1 MSVKILTPKSQKFY
15 EGYSMTKQTSLI
27 FSSFLLPFLGIQLEA
42 ADCIIS
48 GSTPCVDVSAKDNIT
63 ASVSDT
69 SIDTPDKKQLRVVG
83 ALDNPSKS
91 IDIKANKSILNVGNL
106 SIRNGSTINATFQD
120 SLWNSQGGKLSIFQG
135 GFANNST
142 LNFTGA
148 YQGNSEPSL
157 KGYAFVGDMMMNVG
171 IVKVNFKDN
180 ANMKG
185 MLLTEGNN
193 VPDTGRSLNVSFT
206 KSSLEG
212 SINTNYNRLPDYPTL
227 NVTFNNNSSKGFA
240 FNGSVAMNSSNL
252 NITFNDGAIWKN
264 ASIRNEF
271 GTTTINANS
280 GSKIFFDSLLGPGVG
295 GSGSFNNPD
304 RRINL
309 NNSIFQG
316 LTEFSIAK
324 ITNFQGNISFNANN
338 NSKVYANFNS
348 QYNFTIN
355 DVPRNSTLKFDS
367 SSLIGNITNTWKNS
381 PRGGGMKTIA
391 TFSKNNSNDGF
402 AFSGS
407 IQNDQG
413 SMDVSFSNGA
423 IWKDGY
429 FIANDTS
436 SISVGSGA
444 IVNADIN
451 ANKAT
456 TTITVSGN
464 STIKNIQGAGKSIIS
479 IANSNIGNINTSNLT
494 STLDF
499 AYTRPASADSVS
511 NTAENLKPTYRLG
524 DISFAGKVSGNIYS
538 SNIRNLTLNN
548 NRDTNFN
555 VRQSTINSITIDNGA
570 YAVIGISN
578 SVIGNGNK
586 IVLNSNWGILK
597 STLEGSIIKG
607 DISWGDGT
615 FADKNGNT
623 INGLTFSANS
633 KLIGNISAPTGG
645 NFSTVNNF
653 TFNASSMEGDIFVK
667 DKTKSDISNTV
678 GVNFLNK
685 SSFKGLIKAQGS
697 AIVNVSFA
705 DTALDI
711 GSISAYT
718 DTSSI
723 LFSNIKNAKIGDI
736 YFTGTLSGDM
746 SASNIG
752 NIKANNGSINLKLDT
767 SSIGDISNT
776 NSQSKISFSY
786 TAPIAGES
794 SPKFNRTSIGNIDFN
809 GQLSGQLSYVNIGNI
824 NNSNVD
830 SNLNITNIAS
840 SSFVPSVEK
849 PFDYFIGDIKYS
861 GKLTA
866 QLEHT
871 KLGDLSLSGN
881 ANSINFSKNSM
892 AGFLSISSGDSTFGI
907 SDSSIIGGVSV
918 SSSGKLNMN
927 LSNAM
932 ISKNSDGSKNGSISI
947 DNANATLVFDKSILA
962 GGISNANKAIL
973 DISFKNGSTL
983 LGSNITS
990 ENQAFSYVSFSSEI
1004 NKIDFAKADENLI
1017 STVKTLIENDS
1028 IKFPYPIIDPR
1039 FQVKKEDTAVDEK
1052 PVDDKKDTEKATE
1065 AMPVELSDKTD
1076 ESSEET
1082 PTLASSAKFLAG
1094 ALSTGDS
1101 LTKNIGTLSAEDMK
1115 KANLEAFQAYL
1126 MSSPELVGRY
1136 LYDSG
1141 IASYYGNIL
1150 VSNSIQSIDF
1160 SSALYLGGVFK
1171 NSGGNANVTMIFSD
1185 DFINKIKTSSLIKSL
1200 LFDAEGPSFHIIT
1213 QASEENS
1220 TPITNIALAGDVKG
1234 KADVF
1239 YQDGYTNIIFSDSE
1253 TGSFSA
1259 DNITKLPN
1267 SDFSNYVAGSGA
1279 NLNGYSFS
1287 DGILV
1292 RLDAS
1297 KANTLLSPY
1306 RDLFAN
1312 NHVAMF
1318 VDKIT
1323 DNTVY
1328 KAFVSGILVGEVDSL
1343 AYGSSIDGS
1352 SRMKSYEAILN
1363 KDAVFIGKFNI
1374 QDTHTSIKL
1383 SQGSKLILENGSQIA
1398 NLSSATQRDLILD
1411 KGNIIGDSLTQ
1422 TNTIIDLATNGI
1434 PSVKS
1439 NQKTSFSTLNIDHIR
1454 DLNNAIFRVAYNP
1467 NANVSDLSDQKSD
1480 HIIIDQASRSD
1491 SSSASLSNY
1500 IQAYQNTLLPV
1511 LENLSAKNILV
1522 ASVKNSKNPDGS
1534 YQEKLQFNTQSSVL
1548 QGYDIIHTNFEKR
1561 IENSS
1566 DGNTAIS
1573 VAEADKTDIAPKAD
1587 EIDAGVV
1594 SSGAVADTTQ
1604 SWTNYYIKS
1613 ASAFIQDKPK
1623 AITEAAISSSYSIF
1637 LANINDLNKRL
1648 GELRSDTKA
1657 QGIWARVFNGLTTT
1671 NRGEEVKTYFTN
1683 VQAGYDYAI
1692 PTDSSILGSGQSIF
1706 GFAFSYGHNTLKS
1719 PNFKGQAAMI
1729 EAGLYYSYV
1738 GDSGFYSD
1746 SIAKYAF
1753 IDNKLELQNNQK
1765 TNTSLDVSSLSY
1777 GQEFGYRWYFTLKE
1791 KESSKHSIYLE
1802 PQVEGILGYMTN
1814 GGFDQINGNSFLSGT
1829 ISSILAI
1836 RAKSGG
1842 VLAYSFKNNRSQT
1855 DFRVGLSYVNDFL
1868 QGGDIYLKS
1877 NMANSKDKI
1886 ESNSMVVASFG
1897 INSSI
1902 SDAWKL
1908 YLDVESGFLGK
1919 TFNQDYLV
1927 SVGGRYSF
1935 GKRNLAKLTPSNIN
1949 TQLSKI
1955 PAGFYLEVYALP
1967 VGQKLTDEQEALLK
1981 KYPYAIDY
1989 QTRIVKQNDKTMKV
2003 DYKVYLLGAFKSKQG
2018 ALNNQKIAN
2027 EISSMLY
2034 NQPNTQ
2040 AFIKEVK

>member
-1 MSVKILTPKSQKFY
+1 
-15 EGYSMTKQTSLI
+15 MTNQINQTNLA
-27 FSSFLLPFLGIQLEA
+27 FLPFLLLFLGIQLKA
-42 ADCIIS
+42 ADCVTS
-48 GSTPCVDVSAKDNIT
+48 GSTPCVSVSTKGGIT

-69 SIDTPDKKQLRVVG
+69 LIATPDKKQLRVVG
-83 ALDNPSKS
+83 TLDNPSKA
-91 IDIKANKSILNVGNL
+91 IDIKANKSILNVGNV

-120 SLWNSQGGKLSIFQG
+120 SLWNSQDGTLSIFQG

-148 YQGNSEPSL
+148 YQGDSEPSL
-157 KGYAFVGDMMMNVG
+157 KGYAFAGDMMMNVG
-171 IVKVNFKDN
+171 IVMVNFKDD

-185 MLLTEGNN
+185 RLFTEGNN
-193 VPDTGRSLNVSFT
+193 VPDTGRSLNVTFT

-212 SINTNYNRLPDYPTL
+212 SINTNYNRFPEYPTL

-240 FNGSVAMNSSNL
+240 FNGAVTMNSSNL

-264 ASIRNEF
+264 ASIANEF
-271 GTTTINANS
+271 GTTIINANS

-295 GSGSFNNPD
+295 GSGSLNNPD

-309 NNSIFQG
+309 NNSTFQG
-316 LTEFSIAK
+316 LTEGSIAK
-324 ITNFQGNISFNANN
+324 ITNFQGNISFNASN

-348 QYNFTIN
+348 QYNFTPNNIS
-355 DVPRNSTLKFDS
+355 RNSTLKFDS
-367 SSLIGNITNTWKNS
+367 SSLVGNITNTWKNS
-381 PRGGGMKTIA
+381 SPGGGMKTIA

-402 AFSGS
+402 AFSGA

-413 SMDVSFSNGA
+413 SMDISFSNGA
-423 IWKDGY
+423 IWKNGY

-436 SISVGSGA
+436 SISVDSGA
-444 IVNADIN
+444 IINADIN
-451 ANKAT
+451 ANNAT
-456 TTITVSGN
+456 TTITVLGD
-464 STIKNIQGAGKSIIS
+464 STIRNIQGAGKSIIS
-479 IANSNIGNINTSNLT
+479 VANSNTGNINTSNLA

-499 AYTRPASADSVS
+499 AYTRPASLDNVS
-511 NTAENLKPTYRLG
+511 STAENLKPTYKLG
-524 DISFAGKVSGNIYS
+524 NISFGGKISGNIYS
-538 SNIRNLTLNN
+538 SSIGNLILNN
-548 NRDTNFN
+548 NRDTNFTVGN
-555 VRQSTINSITIDNGA
+555 SIINSITIDNGA
-570 YAVIGISN
+570 YAVVGISD
-578 SVIGNGNK
+578 SVIGNGNN

-615 FADKNGNT
+615 FADKNGST
-623 INGLTFSANS
+623 TNGLTFSTNS

-653 TFNASSMEGDIFVK
+653 TFNSSSMEGDILVK
-667 DKTKSDISNTV
+667 DKTKSDIRNTV

-685 SSFKGLIKAQGS
+685 SSFKGSIKAQGS
-697 AIVNVSFA
+697 AIVNVSFT

-711 GSISAYT
+711 GSISADT
-718 DTSSI
+718 PTSSI

-746 SASNIG
+746 SVSNIG
-752 NIKANNGSINLKLDT
+752 NIKANNGNINLKLDT

-786 TAPIAGES
+786 TAPIAGGS
-794 SPKFNRTSIGNIDFN
+794 SPEFNRTSIGNIDFS
-809 GQLSGQLSYVNIGNI
+809 GQLSGQISYVNIASI
-824 NNSNVD
+824 NNPNVD

-840 SSFVPSVEK
+840 SSFVPSTEK
-849 PFDYFIGDIKYS
+849 PFDYFIGDVKYT

-881 ANSINFSKNSM
+881 ANSINLSKNSI
-892 AGFLSISSGDSTFGI
+892 AGFLSISGGDSRFDI
-907 SDSSIIGGVSV
+907 STSNLIGGVSV
-918 SSSGKLNMN
+918 NSGGKLDMN
-927 LSNAM
+927 LSDAM
-932 ISKNSDGSKNGSISI
+932 ILKNRDGSKNGSISI
-947 DNANATLVFDKSILA
+947 DNANATFVFDKSILS
-962 GGISNANKAIL
+962 GSISNTNKAIL

-983 LGSNITS
+983 LGGNITS

-1004 NKIDFAKADENLI
+1004 NKIDFVKADENLI
-1017 STVKTLIENDS
+1017 SSVKTLIENNS
-1028 IKFPYPIIDPR
+1028 IKFPYPIEDPR
-1039 FQVKKEDTAVDEK
+1039 FQVKKEDVLVDEK
-1052 PVDDKKDTEKATE
+1052 PTDDKKDTEKATE
-1065 AMPVELSDKTD
+1065 AKPVEIADKTD
-1076 ESSEET
+1076 ESVEEA
-1082 PTLASSAKFLAG
+1082 PTSASSAAFLVGAFSAG
-1094 ALSTGDS
+1094 NS
-1101 LTKNIGTLSAEDMK
+1101 LTANIGTLSAEDMK

-1126 MSSPELVGRY
+1126 MSSPELVGKY

-1150 VSNSIQSIDF
+1150 VSNSVQSIDF
-1160 SSALYLGGVFK
+1160 SSALYLGGTFK

-1185 DFINKIKTSSLIKSL
+1185 DFINKIKTSPLIKSL
-1200 LFDAEGPSFHIIT
+1200 LFDGEGPSFHILT

-1220 TPITNIALAGDVKG
+1220 NPITNIALAGDVKG

-1239 YQDGYTNIIFSDSE
+1239 YQDGYTNIIFSDSV

-1267 SDFSNYVAGSGA
+1267 SDFSNYITGSGA
-1279 NLNGYSFS
+1279 NLNGYAFS

-1292 RLDAS
+1292 RLNAS
-1297 KANTLLSPY
+1297 KANVLLSPY

-1323 DNTVY
+1323 DDKAY
-1328 KAFVSGILVGEVDSL
+1328 KAFISGVLVGEVDSL
-1343 AYGSSIDGS
+1343 ASTSSIDSS
-1352 SRMKSYEAILN
+1352 SRAKSYEAILN

-1411 KGNIIGDSLTQ
+1411 KSNIIGDSLTQ

-1439 NQKTSFSTLNIDHIR
+1439 NQKTSFSTLNINHIR

-1467 NANVSDLSDQKSD
+1467 NANASDASDQKSD

-1491 SSSASLSNY
+1491 STDVLLFDY
-1500 IQAYQNTLLPV
+1500 IQAYQNTSLPV

-1566 DGNTAIS
+1566 DGKREIP
-1573 VAEADKTDIAPKAD
+1573 VVEASKTDTTLKAD
-1587 EIDAGVV
+1587 ETDAGVV
-1594 SSGAVADTTQ
+1594 LSGTVGDTTE

-1613 ASAFIQDKPK
+1613 ASAFIQDGPK
-1623 AITEAAISSSYSIF
+1623 AIAEAAIGSSYSIF

-1648 GELRSDTKA
+1648 GELRSNTKA

-1671 NRGEEVKTYFTN
+1671 NRGEEVKIYSTN

-1692 PTDSSILGSGQSIF
+1692 PTDSFILGSGQSIF
-1706 GFAFSYGHNTLKS
+1706 GFAFSYGYNTLKS
-1719 PNFKGQAAMI
+1719 VNFKGQAAMM

-1753 IDNKLELQNNQK
+1753 INNKLDLQNNQK

-1814 GGFDQINGNSFLSGT
+1814 GGFDQINGNSFLSST

-1836 RAKSGG
+1836 RARSGG

-1855 DFRVGLSYVNDFL
+1855 DFRVGISYVNDLL

-1877 NMANSKDKI
+1877 NMANSKNKI
-1886 ESNSMVVASFG
+1886 DSNSMVVASFG

-1908 YLDVESGFLGK
+1908 YLDFESGFLGK

-1935 GKRNLAKLTPSNIN
+1935 GKRNPAKLTPSNIN
-1949 TQLSKI
+1949 THSSKI

-1967 VGQKLTDEQEALLK
+1967 VGQKLTDEEEALLK
-1981 KYPYAIDY
+1981 RYPHIVDY
-1989 QTRIVKQNDKTMKV
+1989 QTRIVKQNNKTMKV
-2003 DYKVYLLGAFKSKQG
+2003 DYQVYLLGAFKSKQG

-2027 EISSMLY
+2027 EISSVLY
-2034 NQPNTQ
+2034 NQPNVQ
-2040 AFIKEVK
+2040 AYIKEVK